1 MWKIIVFVLAFSFLV
16 LMLMLRSIVLPLKA
30 VLMNLLSIGAAYGV
44 LIAVFQW
51 GWLDGLAGFQS
62 LGALDTLTPPLVL
75 AVVFGLSMDYEVF
88 LLSRIK
94 ERYDEHGDNRR
105 AVAEGLA
112 SSASVITSAALIM
125 VCVFSVFVLTG
136 VPSIKQLGLG
146 NAVAIAIDATL
157 VRLILVPAAMQ
168 LLGRWNWWLPGWLD
182 RLLPHVGLEGAAPK
196 RGRHQRD
203 QSSPRAPRLPRVIWQ
218 EPAKGGYPD
227 RSFLGLPGID
237 RMGAG
242 RKGLIPYSPMG
253 YLTELE
259 MTEGSLGHS
268 TFAMPASPWFANSSG
283 LISAGML
290 AVIGDAAL
298 GSVVHSLVEAGQGM
312 TTAELSMSFLRPV
325 VPRGGAAVT
334 GSGQLIHRG
343 RTMGISEAFLFDSED
358 QLISHGTTRCSVF
371 PPVDP
376 IPEPPD
382 LDATPYDDA
391 VPGSSPDDPL
401 RQPVQG
407 EVLAQEEFDD
417 RDGLEILRALV
428 GRASSRARRSTTSPG
443 SDSSRPRRG
452 STVTALPCSK
462 WLSTSAGTIQGG
474 FTAMLA
480 ESAMTSAAFSTA
492 AADTAVAPLD
502 FKVNYLR
509 PVFPDGNDLIARARI
524 LHRGRTLVIAAAEIT
539 NSEGK
544 QVALAT
550 GSSMYLPGR
559 PANLV
564 GVELGSA
571 SSDPEDDPGA

>member
-1 MWKIIVFVLAFSFLV
+1 MIWK
-16 LMLMLRSIVLPLKA
+16 
-30 VLMNLLSIGAAYGV
+30 
-44 LIAVFQW
+44 
-51 GWLDGLAGFQS
+51 
-62 LGALDTLTPPLVL
+62 
-75 AVVFGLSMDYEVF
+75 
-88 LLSRIK
+88 
-94 ERYDEHGDNRR
+94 
-105 AVAEGLA
+105 
-112 SSASVITSAALIM
+112 
-125 VCVFSVFVLTG
+125 
-136 VPSIKQLGLG
+136 
-146 NAVAIAIDATL
+146 
-157 VRLILVPAAMQ
+157 
-168 LLGRWNWWLPGWLD
+168 
-182 RLLPHVGLEGAAPK
+182 
-196 RGRHQRD
+196 
-203 QSSPRAPRLPRVIWQ
+203 

-242 RKGLIPYSPMG
+242 RRGLIPFSPMG

-259 MTEGSLGHS
+259 MTEASRGHS
-268 TFAMPASPWFANSSG
+268 TFSMPASPWFANSSG

-298 GSVVHSLVEAGQGM
+298 GSVVHSDVEAGQGM

-325 VPRGGAAVT
+325 VPRAGAAVT

-343 RTMGISEAFLFDSED
+343 RSMGISEAFLFDDDD
-358 QLISHGTTRCSVF
+358 QLISHGTTRCTIF

-376 IPEPPD
+376 IPDPPD
-382 LDATPYDDA
+382 VDAPPLEGPW
-391 VPGSSPDDPL
+391 PGSAPDDPL
-401 RQPVQG
+401 RRELEG
-407 EVLAQEEFDD
+407 EVLPQEEFE
-417 RDGLEILRALV
+417 RRSGLDTLRALI
-428 GRASSRARRSTTSPG
+428 AEELP
-443 SDSSRPRRG
+443 RPPIYHLTGLRLVEA
-452 STVTALPCSK
+452 TEEEAVVVLPCSK

-492 AADTAVAPLD
+492 APDTAVAPLD

-509 PVFPDGNDLIARARI
+509 PVFPDGSDLTARARI
-524 LHRGRTLVIAAAEIT
+524 LHRGRTLVVAAAEMV

-564 GVELGSA
+564 GVELGSD